1 MKCQICNVNDA
12 NIVFTQ
18 IINSEKFVLKICT
31 ECAKK
36 KGISIEIEKPTQ
48 PKVSSLIGG
57 LTGDLTVKNDK
68 DIPDLTCK
76 TCGLTFAEF
85 KKKGLF
91 GCDECHT
98 YFGDHISSLL
108 KQIHGTDVHE
118 GKKPDTPTKEGK
130 GGKEVISLRK
140 LRTQL
145 KKAVELEE
153 YEKAA
158 VIRDKIA
165 ALQEKKIQ
173 K

>member
-1 MKCQICNVNDA
+1 MKCQICNKNEA

-18 IINSEKFVLKICT
+18 IINSEKIVLKICT

-57 LTGDLTVKNDK
+57 LTGDLTYKDDK
-68 DIPDLTCK
+68 DIPDLTCE

-85 KKKGLF
+85 KKEGLF
-91 GCDECHT
+91 GCDRCHT
-98 YFGDHISSLL
+98 YFGDHISTLL

-118 GKKPDTPTKEGK
+118 GKTPKIRIKDGE
-130 GGKEVISLRK
+130 EIVSLRK
-140 LRTQL
+140 LRADL
-145 KKAVELEE
+145 KKAIELEE

-158 VIRDKIA
+158 LLRDKIA
-165 ALQEKKIQ
+165 ALQEKKI
-173 K
+173 KK